1 MPISERFASNPTGHL
16 GQQRAHR
23 AGAVLDLCAIEA
35 SLRDVQAQFPR
46 INTILKSPR
55 DRMDDAIVENMLA
68 GYAAVDDLLARKV
81 DLFSVANLRQFLELN
96 ATVLCGVNPQTRA
109 EAAQHLAATEKHFY
123 DEKDGGIRDII
134 EWYEMHAR
142 EGAVLRA
149 AGVYIRILSEPQL
162 FIEGNHRTGA
172 LIMSYILAR
181 AGHPPFVLTVD
192 NAHAYFDPST
202 LITKKKKKSLTL
214 LFEMPRL
221 KRNFAA
227 FLTAQA
233 DARYLQAK
241 A

>member
-1 MPISERFASNPTGHL
+1 MLNLR
-16 GQQRAHR
+16 
-23 AGAVLDLCAIEA
+23 AIEA

-46 INTILKSPR
+46 INAILNSPR
-55 DRMDDAIVENMLA
+55 DRMDDAIVENLLA
-68 GYAAVDDLLARKV
+68 GYAAIDDLLARKV
-81 DLFSVANLRQFLELN
+81 DLFSLASLRQFLELN
-96 ATVLCGVNPQTRA
+96 AIVLCGLDPQTRT

-134 EWYEMHAR
+134 EWYEMHAK
-142 EGAVLRA
+142 EGAAQRA

-202 LITKKKKKSLTL
+202 LITRKKKKSLTL

-221 KRNFAA
+221 KRNFAE
-227 FLTAQA
+227 FLAAQA

-241 A
+241 AQRA

>member
-1 MPISERFASNPTGHL
+1 LRRARRGVVLNL
-16 GQQRAHR
+16 G
-23 AGAVLDLCAIEA
+23 AIEA

-46 INTILKSPR
+46 INAILKSPR

-68 GYAAVDDLLARKV
+68 GYAAVDDLLARKI

-96 ATVLCGVNPQTRA
+96 AIVLCGLDLQTRT

-134 EWYEMHAR
+134 EWYEMHAK
-142 EGAVLRA
+142 EGAMQRA
-149 AGVYIRILSEPQL
+149 AGVYVRILSEPQL

-181 AGHPPFVLTVD
+181 GGQPPFVLTVD

-221 KRNFAA
+221 KRNFAE
-227 FLTAQA
+227 FLNSQA
-233 DARYLQAK
+233 NARYLQPK
-241 A
+241 AQRA